1 MSCFLYSDLRL
12 SSLLSDVSALHN
24 INVYNCRIP
33 ISGRINKSKASATE
47 TVVLGFGSKV
57 GQIKH
62 IKIGFHSYRLYSES
76 YKNNSTAIAL
86 WILSILYH

>member
-1 MSCFLYSDLRL
+1 M
-12 SSLLSDVSALHN
+12 
-24 INVYNCRIP
+24 
-33 ISGRINKSKASATE
+33 
-47 TVVLGFGSKV
+47 VVLGFGSKV

-76 YKNNSTAIAL
+76 YKHNSTAIVL